1 MTRNQR
7 LVLISLLAAQAVIIG
22 LLERHI
28 PSPFAFAPG
37 VKLGLANIITC
48 IALYTLTMKETAM
61 IVFIRLVLTT
71 FLSGT
76 LSTFLYSSSGAILSF
91 VGMYLV
97 MLLGPKRV
105 SLIGVSTVGGV
116 LHNFG
121 QLIMASIITS
131 EWTVLLLLPYLT
143 IAGILSGIAI
153 GIAANYLL
161 PHVHNLRFY
170 KSPKKEASRS

>member
-7 LVLISLLAAQAVIIG
+7 LVLIALLAAQAVIIG
-22 LLERHI
+22 FLERFI
-28 PSPFAFAPG
+28 PSPFTFAPG

-48 IALYTLTMKETAM
+48 IALFTLPLKDTVM
-61 IVFIRLVLTT
+61 IITIRLILAT

-76 LSTFLYSSSGAILSF
+76 LSVFLYSTSGAILSF
-91 VGMYLV
+91 TGMFLIKS
-97 MLLGPKRV
+97 LGPKRV

-121 QLIMASIITS
+121 QLIMASIITN

-161 PHVHNLRFY
+161 PHVQNLRFY
-170 KSPKKEASRS
+170 KTPTKGASRL

>member
-37 VKLGLANIITC
+37 VKLGIANIITC
-48 IALYTLTMKETAM
+48 IALFTLSVKDTVM
-61 IVFIRLVLTT
+61 IIVVRLILTT

-76 LSTFLYSSSGAILSF
+76 LSTFLYSSSGAVISF
-91 VGMYLV
+91 VGMFLV
-97 MLLGPKRV
+97 MKLGPKRV

-116 LHNFG
+116 FHNLG
-121 QLIMASIITS
+121 QLIMASIITN

-161 PHVHNLRFY
+161 PHVHSLRFY
-170 KSPKKEASRS
+170 KTPKKEVN

>member
-22 LLERHI
+22 LLERYI
-28 PSPFAFAPG
+28 PSPFSFAPG

-48 IALYTLTMKETAM
+48 IALYTLSVKDTVM
-61 IVFIRLVLTT
+61 IIIVRLILTT

-91 VGMYLV
+91 IGMFFI
-97 MLLGPKRV
+97 MQLGPSRV

-121 QLIMASIITS
+121 QLIMASIITN

-143 IAGILSGIAI
+143 GAGILSGIAI

-161 PHVHNLRFY
+161 PHVHSLRFY
-170 KSPKKEASRS
+170 KAPKKEVSR